1 MGGDGGPVSAV
12 GRKVMGTSA
21 ISIPVMAARITISD
35 ANSIPIVRR
44 SNVRYA
50 SIVIARIPQ

>member
-1 MGGDGGPVSAV
+1 
-12 GRKVMGTSA
+12 MGTSA